1 MGNAATDGEA
11 EVTAKSSEEDQIES
25 EAEDNVFYSSSS
37 DSDIDRERSEEPVP
51 VHQTAKNSGQGESS
65 LPPRRQHPRPQCQR
79 KAPSWMA
86 TGQWVI

>member
-11 EVTAKSSEEDQIES
+11 EFTAESSEEDQIES
-25 EAEDNVFYSSSS
+25 EAEDNALFSSSS
-37 DSDIDRERSEEPVP
+37 DSDIDREQSEEPVP

-65 LPPRRQHPRPQCQR
+65 LHPRRQHRRPQRQR
-79 KAPSWMA
+79 KAPGWMA